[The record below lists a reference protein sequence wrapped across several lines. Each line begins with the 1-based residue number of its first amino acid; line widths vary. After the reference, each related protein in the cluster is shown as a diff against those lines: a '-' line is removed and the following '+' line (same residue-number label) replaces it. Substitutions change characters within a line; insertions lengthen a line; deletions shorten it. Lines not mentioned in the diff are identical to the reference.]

1 MLSAGALGRSS
12 DHMSDLSFPK
22 FLNHLSALQLDLL
35 AEILLFGCTTHKN
48 VLSCTDIFRKIDVEY
63 SWRDGWLFI

>member
-12 DHMSDLSFPK
+12 DHTSDLSFSK
-22 FLNHLSALQLDLL
+22 FLSHVSALQLDLL
-35 AEILLFGCTTHKN
+35 AVQHKN
-48 VLSCTDIFRKIDVEY
+48 VLSCRDIFRKLEVDY